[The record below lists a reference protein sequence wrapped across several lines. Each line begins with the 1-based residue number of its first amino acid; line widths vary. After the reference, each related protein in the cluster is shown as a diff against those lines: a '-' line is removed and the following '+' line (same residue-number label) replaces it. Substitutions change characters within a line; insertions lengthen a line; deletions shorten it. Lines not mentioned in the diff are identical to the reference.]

1 VSGEIPRA
9 IGDLPAGTR
18 IASYQIEELI
28 GRGGMAVVY
37 RAIDVRLDRP
47 VALKILAPEL
57 AADEAF
63 RQRFIRESRAA
74 AAVDH
79 PNVIPVF
86 EAGEADGMLFIAM
99 RYVSGQDV
107 RALIERSGRLPVAR
121 TVSIVAQVAA
131 ALDAAHAHGLVHR
144 DVKPANMLLAAAGD
158 GTTPDHVYLSDF
170 GLSKHAVST
179 ASLTGTGQFLGTLDY
194 MSPEQV
200 EGRPIDGRT
209 DLYALACAAFEML
222 TGEPP
227 FRREENLAV
236 LWAQVSMP
244 PPSVRQRRPELSAEV
259 DQVMATAL
267 AKSPADR
274 QASCTEFA
282 AALRAACAVRPAG
295 RSDAPRHPPVAA
307 PPDPT
312 ELALRPGQAAAVA
325 PEVTITELPADGGAR
340 GTGAPV
346 SPGGTR
352 PVGPGRDAAARY
364 QPRSG
369 LPASGPAPGYQPT
382 TGLPAA
388 GPAPGYQ
395 PTTGLPAAGPAPG
408 FQPRTGSP
416 AGQPSGQ
423 QPTAGFPAAGP
434 APGFQPRTGFPAAPG
449 QQAAGWRSGP
459 PGLTDRLLTD
469 TPGYPPH
476 GPRRRRGKGLPIL
489 LGLLVV
495 LALAAVALVV
505 LHVPKGL
512 FGAQGHPS
520 PAGTKTVTVSPTPRN
535 SASVSPSGGPSS
547 QSPPPVASPG
557 TVVTDYYN
565 AINNHDYRTAWRL
578 NAGAHAVES
587 FAAFKAGFAGTQF
600 DTLTVVGVS
609 GDVVTIKLAAQ
620 QTDGTVKNFQG
631 TYTVQNGT
639 IVGSS
644 IQQV

>member
-1 VSGEIPRA
+1 MSVSGEIPPA

-18 IASYQIEELI
+18 IASYQIEQLI

-57 AADEAF
+57 AADDAF

-107 RALIERSGRLPVAR
+107 RALIERSGRLPAAR
-121 TVSIVAQVAA
+121 TVSIVTQVAA

-144 DVKPANMLLAAAGD
+144 DVKPANMLLAAVGD
-158 GTTPDHVYLSDF
+158 GTTADHVYLSDF

-244 PPSVRQRRPELSAEV
+244 PPSVRQRRPDLPAAV

-274 QASCTEFA
+274 QASCMEFA
-282 AALRAACAVRPAG
+282 AALRAACAIRPGGQA
-295 RSDAPRHPPVAA
+295 DAPRHPPVAA

-312 ELALRPGQAAAVA
+312 ELALRPGQAAAAAAV
-325 PEVTITELPADGGAR
+325 PEVTITELPADAAPRAAAGPAGPGGAR
-340 GTGAPV
+340 PAGQ
-346 SPGGTR
+346 
-352 PVGPGRDAAARY
+352 GRDVAPGY
-364 QPRSG
+364 QPRTG
-369 LPASGPAPGYQPT
+369 VPAAGPASGYQPT

-388 GPAPGYQ
+388 GPASGYQ
-395 PTTGLPAAGPAPG
+395 PTTGLPAASAAPG
-408 FQPRTGSP
+408 YQPRT
-416 AGQPSGQ
+416 
-423 QPTAGFPAAGP
+423 GFPAAGP
-434 APGFQPRTGFPAAPG
+434 ASSYQPTTGFPAAPG
-449 QQAAGWRSGP
+449 QQAAGSRSGP

-512 FGAQGHPS
+512 FGAHGHPS
-520 PAGTKTVTVSPTPRN
+520 SAGTRTVTVSPTPGR
-535 SASVSPSGGPSS
+535 SASVSPSGSVSP

-565 AINNHDYRTAWRL
+565 AINNHDFRTAWRL
-578 NAGAHAVES
+578 NAGEHALES

-600 DTLTVVGVS
+600 DTLTVVSVS

-631 TYTVQNGT
+631 TYTVRNGT

-644 IQQV
+644 IQQL